1 MEFCESR
8 RFLAGLERLER
19 NMIGETIS
27 HYQIIEKVGEGG
39 MGVVY
44 RAHDKKL
51 DRNVALKFLPPHL
64 TATNEDKQRF
74 IQEAKAAAALN
85 HPNICTVYSVEE
97 HDDQQFISME
107 YVDGVTL
114 REKSEIGNPTYAP
127 KSGASA
133 GKQKSETRQPG
144 TRNLEPGTWNLEPGT
159 AIDYALQIAEAIDE
173 AHSKGIIHRDIKPEN
188 IMVDSKNRIKVM
200 DFGLA
205 KLRGAMNLTKAGSTV
220 GTIAYMSPEQIQG
233 GDVDH
238 RSDIFSF
245 GVVLY
250 EILTGHTPFRGDHEA
265 AMIYSIVNEEPQPV
279 SSFVPAIS
287 SQFENL
293 IERTLEKNPADRY
306 QSMEDLLSDLRRLK
320 RKTSKK
326 IAIPLSTEST
336 LSSASGRQQ
345 PAGTQIRSATRSPIF
360 YSAAILFLIIIVA
373 ALYLLFF
380 IPEKPVTGS
389 LFPNRV
395 FVAAFENRTGD
406 PTLDPI
412 GRLVSDWI
420 TQGILHNELA
430 EVITTTTMLQ
440 MIQHA
445 GLVGG
450 GLENRTKLIKLAEAT
465 QSGILV
471 SGMFH
476 QVGEDIQL
484 HTQIIDAQKNDVI
497 LTLEPVRG
505 PRSEPMKAINDLQQ
519 KIMGALAIH
528 IFPGSD
534 IRMVSD
540 PPIYEA
546 YVEFLEGYRY
556 FGLDYAK
563 AFEHF
568 HRAIGIDPEFVSPK
582 RSLAV
587 GYGNLGQYAIADSIL
602 RSIDIDSHHLS
613 PYDRY
618 YVDWYKFS
626 LQGREEEAL
635 AALLHIESMTPME
648 PIANYLVGRSA
659 LRLNRPGLTIETYR
673 KIEFQDYWTDF
684 PAFAWRFGYLS
695 KAHHLLGNYQKSL
708 EVSQE
713 AKKIFPN
720 NLDHRADE
728 VSALAALGKVEELHE
743 AIQESKSIEPS
754 AGSAGDVMITAS
766 RELHAHGNKAEAL
779 QVAEQAMRW
788 YKDYDPENKSGLA
801 EANYLAGQW
810 SESYS
815 LYREL
820 AADNPDDITYVGA
833 LGTLAAR
840 RGDEEETRRIADEL
854 KNIDRKYLFGRHTYL
869 RARIHALL
877 GEHAEAVKLMQ
888 ESFNQGNGFG
898 VYIHRDIDLES
909 LRDYPPYRELL
920 KPKL

>member
-1 MEFCESR
+1 
-8 RFLAGLERLER
+8 
-19 NMIGETIS
+19 MIGQMTS
-27 HYQIIEKVGEGG
+27 HYKIIEKLGEGG

-44 RAHDKKL
+44 KAQDNKL
-51 DRNVALKFLPPHL
+51 DRTVALKFLPSHL
-64 TATNEDKQRF
+64 TKSDEDKQRF
-74 IQEAKAAAALN
+74 IREAKAAAALN
-85 HPNICTVYSVEE
+85 HPHICTIHAVDEYDGS
-97 HDDQQFISME
+97 QFIVME

-114 REKSEIGNPTYAP
+114 R
-127 KSGASA
+127 
-133 GKQKSETRQPG
+133 QKSEVRDQTSVSSKPG
-144 TRNLEPGTWNLEPGT
+144 NWNLELGT
-159 AIDYALQIAEAIDE
+159 VVDYALQIAEAIDE

-188 IMVDSKNRIKVM
+188 IMVDSKNRIKVI

-205 KLRGAMNLTKAGSTV
+205 KIKGAMNLTKAGSTI

-233 GDVDH
+233 DEVDH

-250 EILTGHTPFRGDHEA
+250 EMLTGHTPFRGDHEA
-265 AMIYSIVNEEPQPV
+265 AMIYSIVNEEPKPV
-279 SSFVPAIS
+279 SSSVPDIS
-287 SQFENL
+287 SQLENL
-293 IERTLEKNPADRY
+293 IERTLEKDPSDRY

-320 RKTSKK
+320 RKTSRK

-336 LSSASGRQQ
+336 SSSSSGRQQ
-345 PAGTQIRSATRSPIF
+345 PAGTQTRSATRSRIF
-360 YSAAILFLIIIVA
+360 YGAAILFLIIIVA
-373 ALYLLFF
+373 AVYLLFF

-389 LFPNRV
+389 SFPNRV

-450 GLENRTKLIKLAEAT
+450 GLEDRIKLIKLAEAT
-465 QSGILV
+465 QSGVLI

-484 HTQIIDAQKNDVI
+484 HSQIIDAQKNDVI

-519 KIMGALAIH
+519 KIMGALAVH
-528 IFPGSD
+528 VFPGGN
-534 IRMVSD
+534 IRMYSD

-556 FGLDYAK
+556 FGSDYAK
-563 AFEHF
+563 AFEHLR
-568 HRAIGIDPEFVSPK
+568 RAIEIDPAYIIPKFVYGTGH
-582 RSLAV
+582 ANM
-587 GYGNLGQYAIADSIL
+587 GYYEIADSVFT
-602 RSIDIDSHHLS
+602 SIDKESHRLS
-613 PYDRY
+613 SFERHYL
-618 YVDWYKFS
+618 DWHKFL
-626 LQGREEEAL
+626 LQGKDEEAL
-635 AALLHIESMTPME
+635 ASLLHIESITPMD
-648 PIANYLVGRSA
+648 PTTNYLIGRSA
-659 LRLNRPGLTIETYR
+659 LRLNRPGLTVATYE
-673 KIEFQDYWTDF
+673 KIDFQDYWADF
-684 PAFAWRFGYLS
+684 PVFAWRFGYLS
-695 KAHHLLGNYQKSL
+695 QAHHLLGNYQKSL

-754 AGSAGDVMITAS
+754 AGSAGDVMLTAS

-788 YKDYDPENKSGLA
+788 YGDHDPENKSGLA
-801 EANYLAGQW
+801 EAYYLAGQW

-820 AADNPDDITYVGA
+820 AADNPDDITYVGG

-840 RGDEEETRRIADEL
+840 RGDEEEARRIAGEL

-877 GEHAEAVKLMQ
+877 GEHAEAVKLIR
-888 ESFNQGNGFG
+888 ESFDQGNGFG
-898 VYIHRDIDLES
+898 IYIHRDIDLES
-909 LRDYPPYRELL
+909 LRDYPPFQELL
-920 KPKL
+920 KPKG